1 MNGIIRFLKDWTLPV
16 SIAVGT
22 VSYLTFNYVPALDE
36 AGDWLGSVFDVLFP
50 ISVFMTLFVTFC
62 KVDFHEMRPHC
73 WHAGILV
80 AQLLLITVTVAL
92 AWSSDNS
99 QLSTLNCST
108 KPCLPVSSDPQPRQ
122 LQWSWAS

>member
-50 ISVFMTLFVTFC
+50 ISVFMTR
-62 KVDFHEMRPHC
+62 MR
-73 WHAGILV
+73 
-80 AQLLLITVTVAL
+80 L
-92 AWSSDNS
+92 ATGWDQSSTYS
-99 QLSTLNCST
+99 SPSPCS
-108 KPCLPVSSDPQPRQ
+108 
-122 LQWSWAS
+122 

>member
-50 ISVFMTLFVTFC
+50 VL
-62 KVDFHEMRPHC
+62 
-73 WHAGILV
+73 
-80 AQLLLITVTVAL
+80 
-92 AWSSDNS
+92 
-99 QLSTLNCST
+99 
-108 KPCLPVSSDPQPRQ
+108 
-122 LQWSWAS
+122 